1 MGTNI
6 NTAILSLSM
15 ISSRI
20 FTLVETLTLQWRGGK
35 GGWHSSSGEGRG
47 GEGLLEMRLLCCP
60 LPLLLLKN

>member
-20 FTLVETLTLQWRGGK
+20 FTLVETLTLQWRGR
-35 GGWHSSSGEGRG
+35 GGGGAFKLGRGEGRG
-47 GEGLLEMRLLCCP
+47 GAA
-60 LPLLLLKN
+60 

>member
-20 FTLVETLTLQWRGGK
+20 FTLVETLTLQWRGR
-35 GGWHSSSGEGRG
+35 GGGGGIQARERGGEGRG
-47 GEGLLEMRLLCCP
+47 C
-60 LPLLLLKN
+60 LK